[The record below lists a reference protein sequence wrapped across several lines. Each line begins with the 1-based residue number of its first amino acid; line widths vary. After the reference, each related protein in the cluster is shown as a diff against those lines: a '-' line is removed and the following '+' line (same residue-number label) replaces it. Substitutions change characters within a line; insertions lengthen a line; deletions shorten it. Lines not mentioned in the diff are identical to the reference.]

1 MSSALLSTLTR
12 RITARAAPSVW
23 GRISAPAAQWGDGE
37 DECCGG
43 GSCNAATTR
52 ALSTMSAMAAAWD
65 EDECCGGGTC
75 DGATSKVDLTASM
88 ATQLWG
94 NEEDECCGGGTCDG
108 ATSKVDLTASMATQL
123 WGNEEDEC
131 CGGGTCGAAVH
142 GAELF
147 ANVGLAAAS
156 HFTILAAAPS
166 AVTAAEAWE
175 GGEECCGGGSCTN
188 SKLALAAAGPED
200 DECACDGSCL

>member
-1 MSSALLSTLTR
+1 MKKQILLKNSKDLECTRTHLERSVPYLLHMSSALLSTLTR

-65 EDECCGGGTC
+65 
-75 DGATSKVDLTASM
+75 
-88 ATQLWG
+88 
-94 NEEDECCGGGTCDG
+94 EDECCGGGTCDG

>member
-75 DGATSKVDLTASM
+75 DGATSKVDLT
-88 ATQLWG
+88 T
-94 NEEDECCGGGTCDG
+94 
-108 ATSKVDLTASMATQL
+108 SMATQL